1 VGSFA
6 SGSDVARELASVA
19 LPTDSLPESMQLA
32 RKRNHHDHPDV
43 APKGKVEV
51 FQSSSMLPNDM
62 SSFGKEATEKSP
74 WIKLIEHRPLIEK
87 MEGGVIYFNNGST
100 LENIDVI
107 IFATGYYY
115 FFPFFKT
122 SDYPWSE
129 QDNRVCDET
138 VGEVDVVDEINGWE
152 KDGLQG
158 LAMQGLDELK
168 LFLKADRTCAF
179 IALREL
185 RIREPSVANNEMEA
199 LDRPIIYFSLFGR
212 SLPLGGGPVPFDR
225 AVLVRTI
232 AEYAKAV
239 FAPISGGCTES

>member
-19 LPTDSLPESMQLA
+19 LPTDCLPESMQLA

-62 SSFGKEATEKSP
+62 SSFGKEATEKTP

-87 MEGGVIYFNNGST
+87 IEGGVVHFNNGST

-115 FFPFFKT
+115 YFPFFKAT
-122 SDYPWSE
+122 DYPWNE
-129 QDNRVCDET
+129 QDKRVCDET
-138 VGEVDVVDEINGWE
+138 VDEIDIVDEINGWE

-179 IALREL
+179 IALRES
-185 RIREPSVANNEMEA
+185 RVRETFVANSETEA
-199 LDRPIIYFSLFGR
+199 LDCPVIYLSLLGR
-212 SLPLGGGPVPFDR
+212 SLPLG
-225 AVLVRTI
+225 
-232 AEYAKAV
+232 
-239 FAPISGGCTES
+239 